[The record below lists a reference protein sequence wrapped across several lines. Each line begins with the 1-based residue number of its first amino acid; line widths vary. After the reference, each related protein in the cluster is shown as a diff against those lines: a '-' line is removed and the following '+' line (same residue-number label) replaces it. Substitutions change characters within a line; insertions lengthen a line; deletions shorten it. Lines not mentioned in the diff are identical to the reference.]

1 MPSLSEKKYSNSS
14 FYITKSSE
22 SNEERAKVHI
32 HSLPIYGQTVNHIGN
47 RFFFCILLRNRIQIY
62 ANAFNRNQYIF
73 CHSWLIHRWFFFLV
87 CVILEKYRHI
97 RLILEFKLL
106 SSHDYLHQLAY
117 TFNRKCSTIQIWK
130 NVNHLNKCT
139 CHK

>member
-47 RFFFCILLRNRIQIY
+47 RFFFV
-62 ANAFNRNQYIF
+62 F
-73 CHSWLIHRWFFFLV
+73 CFAI
-87 CVILEKYRHI
+87 
-97 RLILEFKLL
+97 EFK
-106 SSHDYLHQLAY
+106 Y
-117 TFNRKCSTIQIWK
+117 TRMHSTVTSTFFAI
-130 NVNHLNKCT
+130 HG
-139 CHK
+139 